1 MPNARHLKHTLG
13 LFLMCF
19 FGSCFLGATGH
30 CQSPEALAEPTGAT
44 ALNFDLSDKAPFRLQ
59 SDWVSGSE
67 NAMSETNASA
77 VLPILLPFSG
87 MPTEGSPPPLVKVGF
102 GFTDLVSPDDFYLPS
117 SLYEYTMSLTLI
129 RPINERWTVIA
140 ILGAGMATDNENRSS
155 DAWQFRGGILGVNKW
170 NDHWSWT
177 LGVIGTGRRDIPV
190 VPAVGAVWEP
200 NSVTRVDLTF
210 PRPRLYRLIRQNGE
224 IYHWAYL
231 GASINGTTWAYE
243 NSEIGDDQLTY
254 RDWRL
259 ALGWEV
265 QRGRNPDM
273 SFGMGK
279 KIGGEFGL
287 AFARE
292 YEFEHEARTEVLENS
307 IFLSIN
313 TSF

>member
-1 MPNARHLKHTLG
+1 
-13 LFLMCF
+13 
-19 FGSCFLGATGH
+19 
-30 CQSPEALAEPTGAT
+30 
-44 ALNFDLSDKAPFRLQ
+44 
-59 SDWVSGSE
+59 
-67 NAMSETNASA
+67 
-77 VLPILLPFSG
+77 
-87 MPTEGSPPPLVKVGF
+87 
-102 GFTDLVSPDDFYLPS
+102 
-117 SLYEYTMSLTLI
+117 
-129 RPINERWTVIA
+129 
-140 ILGAGMATDNENRSS
+140 MATDNENRSS

-170 NDHWSWT
+170 SDRWSWT

-210 PRPRLYRLIRQNGE
+210 PRPRLYRLIRQRGE

-292 YEFEHEARTEVLENS
+292 YEFERESRTEVLENS
-307 IFLSIN
+307 FFLSIN